1 MNEKVNHQMSYIT
14 KLVCEI
20 THLSEQ
26 ELRSKSRQ
34 RYIVDARRLCYCL
47 IRQLFQTPF
56 EKIGKF
62 YEKNHASIIH
72 SIKIHHQLLEF
83 DEIYRERYIKIF
95 RLINHELNNEL
106 EELIYNKLTNE
117 EKNILANDHKQN

>member
-14 KLVCEI
+14 KLLCEI

-26 ELRSKSRQ
+26 ELRTQSRQ
-34 RYIVDARRLCYCL
+34 RYLVDARRLCYCL

-56 EKIGKF
+56 EKIGNY

-72 SIKIHHQLLEF
+72 SIKIHNQLDLDHQLVIRLQLLCIVHLLEF
-83 DEIYRERYIKIF
+83 HNIF
-95 RLINHELNNEL
+95 QL
-106 EELIYNKLTNE
+106 EDL
-117 EKNILANDHKQN
+117 